1 LCAVVEPPS
10 LPLLRKKKMN
20 QLRVKVGKD
29 EEAKRGRDGRR
40 GIAMKK

>member
-1 LCAVVEPPS
+1 
-10 LPLLRKKKMN
+10 MN

-40 GIAMKK
+40 RIARKKYQLCLQCTV